1 MRAQRKRKALVDGAV
16 RSGEGGEGRREVG
29 GGQMAVRFVGKT
41 TKGLE
46 QTSDVMSFAVWE
58 RASWRSTLGESE
70 SERKWRQ
77 REAGRGGQVRG
88 GGDGGSGLSVELR
101 SERRRMFSR

>member
-58 RASWRSTLGESE
+58 RASWREAHW
-70 SERKWRQ
+70 ERAR
-77 REAGRGGQVRG
+77 ASGS
-88 GGDGGSGLSVELR
+88 GGSARPVVGAR
-101 SERRRMFSR
+101 